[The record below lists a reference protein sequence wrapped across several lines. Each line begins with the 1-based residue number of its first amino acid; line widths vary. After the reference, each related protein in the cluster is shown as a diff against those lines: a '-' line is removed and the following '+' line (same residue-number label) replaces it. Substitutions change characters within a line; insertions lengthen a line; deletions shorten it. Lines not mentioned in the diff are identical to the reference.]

1 MKDLFVIFFFLFA
14 TNAIAQVDTISMKY
28 IKTDSL
34 SNYKIPGDTSK
45 VIKDAPE
52 VLKDLFENIIKEETR
67 KFNKGYDLEID
78 GLIID
83 QTKTKSGREFYDYF
97 FRDWEP
103 PKGASNYTIY
113 IEEKPFRLNTTF
125 IEILINETLIYQ
137 SFLQPRSEFLE
148 NLAQESIATTQ
159 MYLANYEELLRQLG
173 GNDVKGTGIF

>member
-1 MKDLFVIFFFLFA
+1 MKHNKI
-14 TNAIAQVDTISMKY
+14 
-28 IKTDSL
+28 DSL

>member
-1 MKDLFVIFFFLFA
+1 MKVLFVIFFFLFA
-14 TNAIAQVDTISMKY
+14 TNAIAQVDTTSMKHNK
-28 IKTDSL
+28 IDSL